1 MSRIARGIVAEFQH
15 ESANTR
21 KMIER
26 IPEDR
31 FDWKPH
37 EKSMTRGRLATHLA
51 EVPQWSGTIL
61 DQDELDLAGTDYQ
74 PTTAGSLEELLEFFD
89 KNTEAFVES
98 VGERSNE
105 ELFSERTLRV
115 GEHAVTTLP
124 KIAAMRG
131 FILSHAVHHRGQL
144 SVFLRLLEVPL
155 PQVYGPTADDVGGF
169 A

>member
-1 MSRIARGIVAEFQH
+1 MSRIARGIIAEFQH

-26 IPEDR
+26 APEDK

-37 EKSMTRGRLATHLA
+37 EKSMTLGRLATHLA
-51 EVPQWSGTIL
+51 ELPQLSGTIV
-61 DQDELDLAGTDYQ
+61 DQDELDLAGSDYQ
-74 PTTAGSLEELLEFFD
+74 PTTAGSVAELLELFD
-89 KNTEAFVES
+89 KNAEAFIES

-105 ELFSERTLRV
+105 ELFAEWSLRV
-115 GEHAVTTLP
+115 GEHVVTALP

-144 SVFLRLLEVPL
+144 SVFLRLLDVPL
-155 PQVYGPTADDVGGF
+155 PQIYGPTADDAGAFG
-169 A
+169 